1 MEKYAYSIKTTR
13 VREPDF
19 PYNGEK
25 IDCTDKTVSFLR
37 HLQSADNEKLIAIYL
52 NPQNKI
58 IGISISEGIVNQAPA
73 YPREIVRKGL
83 LLNATAIIL
92 AHNHPSGEPMPSA
105 ADIDMTKKVRDAA
118 KLLDMVLHD
127 HIVIAGDTGKFLS
140 IREEGMMNFA

>member
-1 MEKYAYSIKTTR
+1 MVLSALYFKSAGIIYAQKR
-13 VREPDF
+13 
-19 PYNGEK
+19 G
-25 IDCTDKTVSFLR
+25 
-37 HLQSADNEKLIAIYL
+37 
-52 NPQNKI
+52 I
-58 IGISISEGIVNQAPA
+58 IMPSS
-73 YPREIVRKGL
+73 
-83 LLNATAIIL
+83 IIL